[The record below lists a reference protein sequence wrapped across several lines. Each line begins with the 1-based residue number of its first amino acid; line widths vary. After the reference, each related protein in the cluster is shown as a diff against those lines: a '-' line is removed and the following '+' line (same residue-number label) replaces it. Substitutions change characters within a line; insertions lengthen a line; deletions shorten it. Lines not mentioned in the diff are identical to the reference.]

1 MVKMAASLL
10 LILGGAGIGYARSRE
25 ITEREKNLEI
35 LLQIL
40 FFLKGEIRCGNSS
53 LPDAF
58 REIAA
63 KISGFF
69 GTILRDAAQEMEDTG
84 GKNLEE
90 IMEFCIQRNFYQG
103 NPGGSQRKEEMEI
116 LRTLGRRL
124 GYLDREMQ
132 IKQIELLET
141 DVEEQ
146 RRQLREKMPEQKKIC
161 QSLGIMGAFC
171 LQYCFGKRRRG
182 RAWKS
187 PLFSK

>member
-1 MVKMAASLL
+1 MPEV
-10 LILGGAGIGYARSRE
+10 GRSQK
-25 ITEREKNLEI
+25 EKRTWRFCFRFF
-35 LLQIL
+35 

-161 QSLGIMGAFC
+161 QSLGIMGGILLAV
-171 LQYCFGKRRRG
+171 
-182 RAWKS
+182 
-187 PLFSK
+187 LFW

>member
-63 KISGFF
+63 KISGPFEM
-69 GTILRDAAQEMEDTG
+69 ILRDAAQEMEDTG

-90 IMEFCIQRNFYQG
+90 IMESCIQRNFYQG

-132 IKQIELLET
+132 IKQIEFLWFLF
-141 DVEEQ
+141 
-146 RRQLREKMPEQKKIC
+146 RNIFLKIDIMIAHVFPVGKT
-161 QSLGIMGAFC
+161 QILFFHTKFHVPGIFSGAFSE
-171 LQYCFGKRRRG
+171 
-182 RAWKS
+182 ASS
-187 PLFSK
+187 PSWQ

>member
-1 MVKMAASLL
+1 MLKMAASLL

-90 IMEFCIQRNFYQG
+90 IMEFLY
-103 NPGGSQRKEEMEI
+103 KEIFIREI
-116 LRTLGRRL
+116 PEGRRGKKKWRFFGLL
-124 GYLDREMQ
+124 GADLA
-132 IKQIELLET
+132 ILT
-141 DVEEQ
+141 
-146 RRQLREKMPEQKKIC
+146 EKC
-161 QSLGIMGAFC
+161 
-171 LQYCFGKRRRG
+171 R
-182 RAWKS
+182 
-187 PLFSK
+187 

>member
-1 MVKMAASLL
+1 M
-10 LILGGAGIGYARSRE
+10 
-25 ITEREKNLEI
+25 
-35 LLQIL
+35 
-40 FFLKGEIRCGNSS
+40 
-53 LPDAF
+53 
-58 REIAA
+58 
-63 KISGFF
+63 
-69 GTILRDAAQEMEDTG
+69 ILRDAAQEMEDTG

-90 IMEFCIQRNFYQG
+90 IMESCIQRNFYQG

-161 QSLGIMGAFC
+161 QSLGLMGGILLAV
-171 LQYCFGKRRRG
+171 
-182 RAWKS
+182 
-187 PLFSK
+187 LFW

>member
-1 MVKMAASLL
+1 MPEV
-10 LILGGAGIGYARSRE
+10 GRSQK
-25 ITEREKNLEI
+25 EK
-35 LLQIL
+35 
-40 FFLKGEIRCGNSS
+40 RSS

-161 QSLGIMGAFC
+161 QSLGIMGGILLAV
-171 LQYCFGKRRRG
+171 
-182 RAWKS
+182 
-187 PLFSK
+187 LFW

>member
-1 MVKMAASLL
+1 MLKMAASLL

-40 FFLKGEIRCGNSS
+40 FFLKGE
-53 LPDAF
+53 
-58 REIAA
+58 
-63 KISGFF
+63 
-69 GTILRDAAQEMEDTG
+69 ILRDAAQEMEDTG

-161 QSLGIMGAFC
+161 QSLGLMGGILLAV
-171 LQYCFGKRRRG
+171 
-182 RAWKS
+182 
-187 PLFSK
+187 LFW

>member
-1 MVKMAASLL
+1 MLKMAASLL

-90 IMEFCIQRNFYQG
+90 IMEFCIQRNFI
-103 NPGGSQRKEEMEI
+103 REI
-116 LRTLGRRL
+116 PEGRRGKKKWRFFGLL
-124 GYLDREMQ
+124 GADLA
-132 IKQIELLET
+132 ILT
-141 DVEEQ
+141 
-146 RRQLREKMPEQKKIC
+146 EKC
-161 QSLGIMGAFC
+161 
-171 LQYCFGKRRRG
+171 R
-182 RAWKS
+182 
-187 PLFSK
+187 

>member
-1 MVKMAASLL
+1 MKKDKNAENGGKPVADPGWSRNRVCQKSGDHRKRKEPGDFASDSFFSE
-10 LILGGAGIGYARSRE
+10 RRDPMRQQFSSRR
-25 ITEREKNLEI
+25 IPGDCSKNQWI
-35 LLQIL
+35 
-40 FFLKGEIRCGNSS
+40 
-53 LPDAF
+53 
-58 REIAA
+58 
-63 KISGFF
+63 F

-161 QSLGIMGAFC
+161 QSLGIMGGILLAV
-171 LQYCFGKRRRG
+171 
-182 RAWKS
+182 
-187 PLFSK
+187 LFW

>member
-1 MVKMAASLL
+1 MKKDKNAEN
-10 LILGGAGIGYARSRE
+10 GGKPVADPGWSRNRVCQKSGDHRKRKE
-25 ITEREKNLEI
+25 PGD

-40 FFLKGEIRCGNSS
+40 FSEGEIRCGNSS

-90 IMEFCIQRNFYQG
+90 IMEFVYKEIFYQG

-146 RRQLREKMPEQKKIC
+146 EDSSEKKCRSRR
-161 QSLGIMGAFC
+161 
-171 LQYCFGKRRRG
+171 
-182 RAWKS
+182 KS
-187 PLFSK
+187 ASP